1 MREFNSGPHNPVEET
16 KIICLCPSGHA
27 SCQVA
32 SVDMGH
38 APALPKLE
46 KAARLRSEGQN
57 STVSPA
63 ESKWEQAQWL
73 PRLCGRIRFLAVEV
87 ACSPQLVLPVSKDW
101 RFLLC
106 HYTSH
111 PLHHLLCSCKDP
123 EKWNNHIADLRKQI
137 QELSERKY
145 ECLFV
150 TSSWTYHERLLNP
163 GRETDWAT
171 CYSDGVFLCCPGWS
185 QIPRLK

>member
-16 KIICLCPSGHA
+16 KIICLCSSGHA

-32 SVDMGH
+32 SVDRGH
-38 APALPKLE
+38 APGLRKLE

-57 STVSPA
+57 SPVSPA
-63 ESKWEQAQWL
+63 ESRWEQGWWL

-111 PLHHLLCSCKDP
+111 PLHHLLCSYKDP
-123 EKWNNHIADLRKQI
+123 EKWNNRVADLRKQI

-145 ECLFV
+145 DMNL
-150 TSSWTYHERLLNP
+150 
-163 GRETDWAT
+163 
-171 CYSDGVFLCCPGWS
+171 
-185 QIPRLK
+185 